1 MKRLTN
7 QRGIAAVEFL
17 TVLPLMLFIL
27 LAVAEFGQAF
37 ITFNVLNKQAQN
49 GVRYATS
56 AIQGTASYD
65 QIANETNIKN
75 MVVYGKVTPNS
86 DDESSVKNLTTNDVT
101 VDHSNGYVTI
111 SINYNYIPIID
122 FIPTSLDLEFP
133 LNTSI
138 VMRTLP

>member
-17 TVLPLMLFIL
+17 TVLPLLLFIL

-86 DDESSVKNLTTNDVT
+86 DDESSVKNLTTNNVT

-122 FIPTSLDLEFP
+122 FIPTSLNLEFP
-133 LNTSI
+133 LNTSV

>member
-17 TVLPLMLFIL
+17 TVLPLLLFIL

-86 DDESSVKNLTTNDVT
+86 DDESSVKNLTTNNVT

-133 LNTSI
+133 LNTSV

>member
-17 TVLPLMLFIL
+17 TVLPLLLFIL

-49 GVRYATS
+49 GIRYATS

-75 MVVYGKVTPNS
+75 MVVYGKVTPNF
-86 DDESSVKNLTTNDVT
+86 DDESSVKNLTTNNVT

-133 LNTSI
+133 LNTSV